1 MDIETTGVKKYAF
14 QDLVCI
20 SLILQIQ
27 PINNLKFFVEPE
39 NSEDAKIT
47 IDNLDGINEIEIQVK
62 GSQDNVTPT
71 NLAQHLAHFPKGKA
85 ENCLFDRLMTNPN
98 LLVVFVMT
106 GRCNDST
113 SNYLSSLENFYQVH
127 QNDRIKQK
135 DASVLLK
142 EFELVKVD
150 TKTAKELEI
159 NRINYINKIPKKYR
173 IRTVKEALKRLIII
187 EQFTDD
193 NVLVLCG
200 NLLRSK
206 YLIPDDKH
214 QSVIERLKTVI
225 FDGKETKENIVNI
238 FNDELSNFI
247 PQNVYPI
254 DYIKH
259 GIEDDLKQILT
270 TKNALLI
277 TGSPRIGK
285 TYLSRWIAA
294 EYTRLGFEIKE
305 TSDVA
310 EALRFITEPT
320 NSKRLV
326 LIDDPFGAA
335 HSIPNALNAFQQFK
349 VVLSRLSSNRKLIVA
364 QVQDRLLEVTNA
376 ENTEEVVIGTHHW
389 FNLNDTNSMFLSNL
403 WNSVASKYSV
413 PSELQHI
420 ISNKLNNNELI
431 LEAGCLE
438 YLAIHH
444 SELKNNFNLEN
455 IKRLSHQDAKNLGN
469 ALDQHGYKLI
479 LRVVAIATNHSKDI
493 SIPDLTYILYEK
505 NIQKLLSISDFLGT
519 SVSLGT
525 VDPIDYTDKILMN
538 YDPEYQL
545 TNVDDQL
552 IEKLEFRKILNIKKS
567 KNLIF
572 SHPFYRSAAEY
583 LVQKNSARKEYE
595 IIDLVSKGI
604 FCLSSKTSRA
614 TARNL
619 DWIFYI
625 LKESENQKALVELA
639 IKALKSSF
647 PSTRDIAFQFLIN
660 NYKNLPTDIEK
671 KLDIWSYHVSN
682 YDLLDNA
689 VWVKGEPIYPMGK
702 DITLESSLAT
712 YFDSFSV
719 KPYSPELDP
728 FFMGNNTVTSE
739 EVWDFLQVIEKSPE
753 NLTFYTVS
761 KLLSYDEALIR
772 SKAINIWLKVP
783 RDNDENLLEQV
794 FLEIHP
800 AIAKNALESII
811 KVWNDCDKK
820 RQELLLNGLIR
831 LASQPANACLM
842 IEDIVIFDRNQ
853 KVKNLPWIIFGT
865 ILPNLL
871 DSIPDNIYISNHRLY
886 NIVDTSIN
894 YLETP
899 MLISIINS
907 WFNWLEKQAT
917 IKLPTDYAFGITTI
931 LVKATINQPE
941 LRFNLIKKLL
951 NLHGTG
957 AAVRVIYDLVCE
969 WDNLIKEEKVIIIN
983 KLNEERVDKYW
994 LQAAALIQNDI
1005 PEELQQLLL
1014 PKEVTLDN
1022 ESLITLDEKNN
1033 PLFLA
1038 AIQMYL
1044 GNPQPLWY
1052 LGVHHRGKKYWKPV
1066 VEKITQNS
1074 SHPLF
1079 NKAWN
1084 EIYSYND
1091 DNYVVPFI
1099 KQLNHNDV
1107 ERVFE
1112 ILFEIKINT
1121 NDNFM
1126 PNTWDALFSR
1136 MDDPVVKSKWI
1147 ERIALHSAYILRDFS
1162 ELKEWVIDPKIQSE
1176 FFTYLKN
1183 DSNILEISYL
1193 LLKRLQKFKQDE
1205 ASIDDSLILS
1215 KSNSLDT
1222 ELCDSMVKLLIEMFR
1237 KNPPCH
1243 PSTCDILK
1251 DRIQEINA
1259 DNLIMEEIM
1268 NYRLGLFEKMKS
1280 EKCNKTD
1287 IEKIKN
1293 WID

>member
-20 SLILQIQ
+20 SLLLNIQ
-27 PINNLKFFVEPE
+27 NIENLNFFVEPE

-47 IDNLDGINEIEIQVK
+47 IDNIDGINEIEIQVK
-62 GSQDNVTPT
+62 GSQDSVTPT

-85 ENCLFDRLMTNPN
+85 ANCLYDRLINNPN

-106 GRCNDST
+106 GRCNDAT
-113 SNYLSSLENFYQVH
+113 SPFLSNLDNFYLQH
-127 QNDRIKQK
+127 KSSKIKK
-135 DASVLLK
+135 EYAEAIRNEFKNIEADPEESDLK
-142 EFELVKVD
+142 
-150 TKTAKELEI
+150 I
-159 NRINYINKIPKKYR
+159 NRSTYINGLYKKYG
-173 IRTVKEALKRLIII
+173 ILKVRKAFERLVII
-187 EQFTDD
+187 EQVNDS
-193 NVLVLCG
+193 
-200 NLLRSK
+200 NLLKSCYELLRTK
-206 YLIPDDKH
+206 YSIPDDIH

-225 FDGKETKENIVNI
+225 FDGKDTKENIVDI
-238 FNDELSNFI
+238 FKNELSNFI
-247 PQNVYPI
+247 PQNIYPI
-254 DYIKH
+254 DYVEH
-259 GIEDDLKQILT
+259 GNEDDLKQILS

-285 TYLSRWIAA
+285 TYISRWIAA
-294 EYTRLGFEIKE
+294 EYTKLGFEIKE

-349 VVLSRLSSNRKLIVA
+349 VVLSRLSSNRKLITA
-364 QVQDRLLEVTNA
+364 QVQDRLLEVATV
-376 ENTEEVVIGTHHW
+376 ENTEEVTIGIHHW
-389 FNLNDTNSMFLSNL
+389 LNLNDTNSIFLNNL
-403 WNSVASKYSV
+403 WNSLANKYSV
-413 PSELQHI
+413 SRELQDI
-420 ISNKLNNNELI
+420 VSTNLKNNKLL

-438 YLAIHH
+438 YLAVHH

-469 ALDQHGYKLI
+469 ALDEDGYKFI
-479 LRVVAIATNHSKDI
+479 LRVLAIATNHSKDI

-505 NIQKLLSISDFLGT
+505 NVQNILSISDFMGT
-519 SVSLGT
+519 SVSLNT
-525 VDPIDYTDKILMN
+525 IEPIDYTDKILIN
-538 YDPEYQL
+538 YDPEYQIADS
-545 TNVDDQL
+545 DDRL
-552 IEKLEFRKILNIKKS
+552 IEKLEFRKILNIKNS
-567 KNLIF
+567 KNIIF

-583 LVQKNSARKEYE
+583 LVQKNSTRKEHE

-619 DWIFYI
+619 DWIFYS
-625 LKESENQKALVELA
+625 LKESDNQKALVELA

-660 NYKNLPTDIEK
+660 NYRNLPTDIEK
-671 KLDIWSYHVSN
+671 KIDIWSYQVSN
-682 YDLLDNA
+682 SDLLDNA
-689 VWVKGEPIYPMGK
+689 VWVKGEPIYPMGS
-702 DITLESSLAT
+702 DIILESSLAT

-739 EVWDFLQVIEKSPE
+739 EAWDFLQVIEKSPE
-753 NLTFYTVS
+753 NLTLYAIS

-783 RDNDENLLEQV
+783 RDDDENLLEQV

-800 AIAKNALESII
+800 AIAKNALESIV

-831 LASQPANACLM
+831 LASQPANACQM
-842 IEDIVIFDRNQ
+842 IEDIVVFDRNQ

-865 ILPNLL
+865 ILSTLL
-871 DSIPDNIYISNHRLY
+871 DSIPDNIYISDHRLY

-907 WFNWLEKQAT
+907 WFNWLEKQVT

-957 AAVRVIYDLVCE
+957 ATVRVIYDLVDE
-969 WDNLIKEEKVIIIN
+969 WDNLIQEEKAIIIN
-983 KLNEERVDKYW
+983 KLNEARVDKYW
-994 LQAAALIQNDI
+994 LQAAALIQNKI
-1005 PEELQQLLL
+1005 PDELQQLLL
-1014 PKEVTLDN
+1014 SKDVSLEN
-1022 ESLITLDEKNN
+1022 ESLVTLNEKNN
-1033 PLFLA
+1033 GLFLA
-1038 AIQMYL
+1038 AVQMYL
-1044 GNPQPLWY
+1044 GSPQPLWY
-1052 LGVHHRGKKYWKPV
+1052 LGVHHRGEEYWKPV
-1066 VEKITQNS
+1066 IEKLTQNS

-1079 NKAWN
+1079 NKAWD
-1084 EIYSYND
+1084 EIYSYSD

-1099 KQLNHNDV
+1099 NQLDPIDV
-1107 ERVFE
+1107 EKVFE

-1121 NDNFM
+1121 TDNFM
-1126 PNTWDALFSR
+1126 PKTWDALFSKIE
-1136 MDDPVVKSKWI
+1136 DPVIKSKWI
-1147 ERIALHSAYILRDFS
+1147 ERIASHSINILDDFS
-1162 ELKEWVIDPKIQSE
+1162 QLKSWIINPEIRSE
-1176 FFTYLKN
+1176 FWRYLKN
-1183 DSNILEISYL
+1183 DENLITTSYG
-1193 LLKRLQKFKQDE
+1193 FIECYEAFDE
-1205 ASIDDSLILS
+1205 NHRSTMVLIL
-1215 KSNSLDT
+1215 LD
-1222 ELCDSMVKLLIEMFR
+1222 LFR
-1237 KNPPCH
+1237 KSPPTH
-1243 PSTCDILK
+1243 PSTCEILK
-1251 DRIQEINA
+1251 NRIQQINA
-1259 DNLIMEEIM
+1259 NSAIINEIK
-1268 NYRLGLFEKMKS
+1268 NYRSGLFEKMKS
-1280 EKCNKTD
+1280 EKYNRID
-1287 IEKIKN
+1287 RENIKN

>member
-113 SNYLSSLENFYQVH
+113 SNYLSSLEKFYQAH

-159 NRINYINKIPKKYR
+159 NRTNYINKIPKKYR

-193 NVLVLCG
+193 NVLILCS

-238 FNDELSNFI
+238 FNDKLSNFI

-376 ENTEEVVIGTHHW
+376 ENTEEIVIGIHHW
-389 FNLNDTNSMFLSNL
+389 LNLNDTNSMFLSNL

-469 ALDQHGYKLI
+469 ALDQDGYKLI
-479 LRVVAIATNHSKDI
+479 LRVIAIATNHSKDI

-538 YDPEYQL
+538 YDPEYLL
-545 TNVDDQL
+545 TNVDDEL

-619 DWIFYI
+619 DWIFYS
-625 LKESENQKALVELA
+625 LKESENQNALVKLA

-660 NYKNLPTDIEK
+660 NYTSLPTEIEK
-671 KLDIWSYHVSN
+671 KIDIWSYHVSN
-682 YDLLDNA
+682 SDLLDNA
-689 VWVKGEPIYPMGK
+689 VWVKGEPIYPMGS
-702 DITLESSLAT
+702 DITLEASLAT
-712 YFDSFSV
+712 YFDSFSD

-728 FFMGNNTVTSE
+728 FFIRNNTVTSKE
-739 EVWDFLQVIEKSPE
+739 AWDFLQVIEKSPE
-753 NLTFYTVS
+753 NLTLYAIS

-783 RDNDENLLEQV
+783 RDDDENLLEQV

-831 LASQPANACLM
+831 LSLQPANACQM
-842 IEDIVIFDRNQ
+842 IKDLVIFNRDDRI
-853 KVKNLPWIIFGT
+853 KNLPWIIFGT
-865 ILPNLL
+865 VLPTLL
-871 DSIPDNIYISNHRLY
+871 DSIPDNIYISDHRLY
-886 NIVDTSIN
+886 DIVDTSIN

-899 MLISIINS
+899 MLLTIMNS
-907 WFNWLEKQAT
+907 WLKWLEKQVI
-917 IKLPTDYAFGITTI
+917 IKLPTDYAFGVTTLLI
-931 LVKATINQPE
+931 KATINQPE
-941 LRFNLIKKLL
+941 LRFNLIKRLL

-957 AAVRVIYDLVCE
+957 AAVRVIYDLVDE
-969 WDNLIKEEKVIIIN
+969 WKNLTKEERSILIN
-983 KLNEERVDKYW
+983 KLNEKRVDKYW
-994 LQAAALIQNDI
+994 LQSAALIQNDI

-1044 GNPQPLWY
+1044 GSPQPLWY

-1066 VEKITQNS
+1066 VEKLTQNS

-1079 NKAWN
+1079 SKAWD
-1084 EIYSYND
+1084 EIYSYGD

-1099 KQLNHNDV
+1099 SQLNSIDT
-1107 ERVFE
+1107 EKVFE
-1112 ILFEIKINT
+1112 ILFEIKVNT
-1121 NDNFM
+1121 TDNFM
-1126 PNTWDALFSR
+1126 PKTWDALFSKIE
-1136 MDDPVVKSKWI
+1136 DPVVKSKWI
-1147 ERIALHSAYILRDFS
+1147 ERIASHSINILDDFS
-1162 ELKEWVIDPKIQSE
+1162 QLKSWIINPEIRSE
-1176 FFTYLKN
+1176 FWRYHKN
-1183 DSNILEISYL
+1183 DKDLITTSYG
-1193 LLKRLQKFKQDE
+1193 FIECYEAFDE
-1205 ASIDDSLILS
+1205 NHRSTMVLIL
-1215 KSNSLDT
+1215 LD
-1222 ELCDSMVKLLIEMFR
+1222 LFR
-1237 KNPPCH
+1237 KNPPTH

-1251 DRIQEINA
+1251 KHIQQINA
-1259 DNLIMEEIM
+1259 NIAIINEIK
-1268 NYRLGLFEKMKS
+1268 NYRSGLFEKMKS
-1280 EKCNKTD
+1280 EKNNR
-1287 IEKIKN
+1287 IVPENIKN

>member
-20 SLILQIQ
+20 SLLLNTQNIE
-27 PINNLKFFVEPE
+27 NLNFFVEPE

-47 IDNLDGINEIEIQVK
+47 IDNIDGINEIEIQVK
-62 GSQDNVTPT
+62 GSQESVTPT

-85 ENCLFDRLMTNPN
+85 ENCLYDRLINNHN

-106 GRCNDST
+106 GRCNDAT
-113 SNYLSSLENFYQVH
+113 SPFLSNLDNFYLQH
-127 QNDRIKQK
+127 KSSKIK
-135 DASVLLK
+135 K
-142 EFELVKVD
+142 EHAEAIRNEFKNIEADPEESDLR
-150 TKTAKELEI
+150 I
-159 NRINYINKIPKKYR
+159 NRSNYINGLYKKYG
-173 IRTVKEALKRLIII
+173 ILKVRKAFERLVII
-187 EQFTDD
+187 EQINDST
-193 NVLVLCG
+193 LLKSCYE
-200 NLLRSK
+200 LLRTK
-206 YLIPDDKH
+206 YSIPDDIH

-225 FDGKETKENIVNI
+225 FDGKDTKENIADI
-238 FNDELSNFI
+238 FKNELSNFI
-247 PQNVYPI
+247 PQNIYPI
-254 DYIKH
+254 DYIEH
-259 GIEDDLKQILT
+259 GNEEDLKQILS

-285 TYLSRWIAA
+285 TYISRWIAA
-294 EYTRLGFEIKE
+294 EYTKLGFEIKE

-310 EALRFITEPT
+310 EALRFITDPT

-335 HSIPNALNAFQQFK
+335 HSIPNVSHAFQMFQ
-349 VVLSRLSSNRKLIVA
+349 VVLSRLNPNRKLITA
-364 QVQDRLLEVTNA
+364 QVQDRLLEVATA
-376 ENTEEVVIGTHHW
+376 ENTEEVIIGIHHW
-389 FNLNDTNSMFLSNL
+389 LNLNDTNSIFLNNL
-403 WNSVASKYSV
+403 WSSLTNKYSV
-413 PSELQHI
+413 SRELQDI
-420 ISNKLNNNELI
+420 VSNSLKNNKLL

-438 YLAIHH
+438 YLAVHH
-444 SELKNNFNLEN
+444 SELKNNFNLES
-455 IKRLSHQDAKNLGN
+455 IKRLSHQDSKNLGN
-469 ALDQHGYKLI
+469 ALDEDGYKFI
-479 LRVVAIATNHSKDI
+479 LRVIAIATNHNKDI

-505 NIQKLLSISDFLGT
+505 NIQKILSISDFLGT
-519 SVSLGT
+519 SVSFGT
-525 VDPIDYTDKILMN
+525 VDPIDYTDKILMS

-545 TNVDDQL
+545 TDVDDQL

-702 DITLESSLAT
+702 NITLESSLAT

-739 EVWDFLQVIEKSPE
+739 EAWDFLQVIKKSPE
-753 NLTFYTVS
+753 NLTFYAIS

-783 RDNDENLLEQV
+783 RDDDENLLEQV

-871 DSIPDNIYISNHRLY
+871 DSIPDNIYISDHRLY

-907 WFNWLEKQAT
+907 WFNWLEKQVT

-1193 LLKRLQKFKQDE
+1193 LLKRLQEFKQDE

-1222 ELCDSMVKLLIEMFR
+1222 ELCNSMVKLLIEMFR
-1237 KNPPCH
+1237 QNPPCH

-1259 DNLIMEEIM
+1259 DNLIMEEIT

>member
-1 MDIETTGVKKYAF
+1 
-14 QDLVCI
+14 
-20 SLILQIQ
+20 
-27 PINNLKFFVEPE
+27 
-39 NSEDAKIT
+39 
-47 IDNLDGINEIEIQVK
+47 
-62 GSQDNVTPT
+62 
-71 NLAQHLAHFPKGKA
+71 
-85 ENCLFDRLMTNPN
+85 
-98 LLVVFVMT
+98 
-106 GRCNDST
+106 
-113 SNYLSSLENFYQVH
+113 
-127 QNDRIKQK
+127 
-135 DASVLLK
+135 
-142 EFELVKVD
+142 
-150 TKTAKELEI
+150 
-159 NRINYINKIPKKYR
+159 
-173 IRTVKEALKRLIII
+173 
-187 EQFTDD
+187 
-193 NVLVLCG
+193 
-200 NLLRSK
+200 
-206 YLIPDDKH
+206 
-214 QSVIERLKTVI
+214 
-225 FDGKETKENIVNI
+225 
-238 FNDELSNFI
+238 
-247 PQNVYPI
+247 
-254 DYIKH
+254 
-259 GIEDDLKQILT
+259 
-270 TKNALLI
+270 
-277 TGSPRIGK
+277 
-285 TYLSRWIAA
+285 
-294 EYTRLGFEIKE
+294 
-305 TSDVA
+305 
-310 EALRFITEPT
+310 
-320 NSKRLV
+320 
-326 LIDDPFGAA
+326 
-335 HSIPNALNAFQQFK
+335 
-349 VVLSRLSSNRKLIVA
+349 
-364 QVQDRLLEVTNA
+364 
-376 ENTEEVVIGTHHW
+376 
-389 FNLNDTNSMFLSNL
+389 
-403 WNSVASKYSV
+403 
-413 PSELQHI
+413 
-420 ISNKLNNNELI
+420 
-431 LEAGCLE
+431 
-438 YLAIHH
+438 
-444 SELKNNFNLEN
+444 
-455 IKRLSHQDAKNLGN
+455 
-469 ALDQHGYKLI
+469 
-479 LRVVAIATNHSKDI
+479 
-493 SIPDLTYILYEK
+493 
-505 NIQKLLSISDFLGT
+505 
-519 SVSLGT
+519 
-525 VDPIDYTDKILMN
+525 
-538 YDPEYQL
+538 
-545 TNVDDQL
+545 
-552 IEKLEFRKILNIKKS
+552 
-567 KNLIF
+567 
-572 SHPFYRSAAEY
+572 
-583 LVQKNSARKEYE
+583 
-595 IIDLVSKGI
+595 
-604 FCLSSKTSRA
+604 
-614 TARNL
+614 
-619 DWIFYI
+619 
-625 LKESENQKALVELA
+625 
-639 IKALKSSF
+639 
-647 PSTRDIAFQFLIN
+647 
-660 NYKNLPTDIEK
+660 
-671 KLDIWSYHVSN
+671 
-682 YDLLDNA
+682 
-689 VWVKGEPIYPMGK
+689 
-702 DITLESSLAT
+702 
-712 YFDSFSV
+712 
-719 KPYSPELDP
+719 
-728 FFMGNNTVTSE
+728 
-739 EVWDFLQVIEKSPE
+739 
-753 NLTFYTVS
+753 
-761 KLLSYDEALIR
+761 LIR

-871 DSIPDNIYISNHRLY
+871 DSIPDNIYISDHRLY

>member
-20 SLILQIQ
+20 SLLLNIQ
-27 PINNLKFFVEPE
+27 NIENLNFFVEPE

-47 IDNLDGINEIEIQVK
+47 IDNIDGINEIEIQVK
-62 GSQDNVTPT
+62 GSQDSVTPT

-85 ENCLFDRLMTNPN
+85 ENCLYDRLINNSN

-106 GRCNDST
+106 GRCNDAT
-113 SNYLSSLENFYQVH
+113 SPFLSNLDNFYLQH
-127 QNDRIKQK
+127 KSSKIKK
-135 DASVLLK
+135 EHAEAIRNEFKNIEADPEESDLK
-142 EFELVKVD
+142 
-150 TKTAKELEI
+150 I
-159 NRINYINKIPKKYR
+159 NRSTYINGLYKKYG
-173 IRTVKEALKRLIII
+173 ILKVRKAFERLVII
-187 EQFTDD
+187 EQVNDS
-193 NVLVLCG
+193 
-200 NLLRSK
+200 NLLKTCYELLRTK
-206 YLIPDDKH
+206 YSIPDDIH

-225 FDGKETKENIVNI
+225 FDGKDTKENIVGI
-238 FNDELSNFI
+238 FKNELSNFI
-247 PQNVYPI
+247 PQNIYPI
-254 DYIKH
+254 DYVEH
-259 GIEDDLKQILT
+259 GNEDDLKQILS

-285 TYLSRWIAA
+285 TYISRWIAA
-294 EYTRLGFEIKE
+294 EYTKLGFEIKE

-335 HSIPNALNAFQQFK
+335 HSIPNALNSFQQFK
-349 VVLSRLSSNRKLIVA
+349 VILSRLSSNKKLITA
-364 QVQDRLLEVTNA
+364 QVQDRLLEVA
-376 ENTEEVVIGTHHW
+376 AVENTEEATIGIHHW
-389 FNLNDTNSMFLSNL
+389 LNLNDTNPIFLNNL
-403 WNSVASKYSV
+403 WNSLANKYSV
-413 PSELQHI
+413 SRELQNI
-420 ISNKLNNNELI
+420 VSTNLKNNKLL

-438 YLAIHH
+438 YLAVHH

-455 IKRLSHQDAKNLGN
+455 IKRLSHQDARNLGN
-469 ALDQHGYKLI
+469 ALDEDGYKFI
-479 LRVVAIATNHSKDI
+479 LRVLAIATNHSKDI

-505 NIQKLLSISDFLGT
+505 NVQNILSISDFMGT
-519 SVSLGT
+519 SVLLNT
-525 VDPIDYTDKILMN
+525 IEPIDYTDKILIN
-538 YDPEYQL
+538 YDPEYKIADS
-545 TNVDDQL
+545 DDRL
-552 IEKLEFRKILNIKKS
+552 IEKLEFRKILNIKNS
-567 KNLIF
+567 KNIIF

-583 LVQKNSARKEYE
+583 LVQKNSTRKEHE

-619 DWIFYI
+619 DWIFYS
-625 LKESENQKALVELA
+625 LKESDNQKALVELA

-660 NYKNLPTDIEK
+660 NYRNLPTDIEK
-671 KLDIWSYHVSN
+671 KIDIWSYHVSN
-682 YDLLDNA
+682 SDLLDNA
-689 VWVKGEPIYPMGK
+689 VWVKGEPIYPMGS

-712 YFDSFSV
+712 YFDSFSI
-719 KPYSPELDP
+719 KSYSPELDP
-728 FFMGNNTVTSE
+728 FFMGNNTVTSKE
-739 EVWDFLQVIEKSPE
+739 AWDFLQVIEKSPE
-753 NLTFYTVS
+753 NLTLYAIS

-783 RDNDENLLEQV
+783 RDDDENLLEQV

-831 LASQPANACLM
+831 LASHPANACQM
-842 IEDIVIFDRNQ
+842 IEDIVIFNRNQ

-865 ILPNLL
+865 ILSTLL
-871 DSIPDNIYISNHRLY
+871 DSIPDNIYISDHRLY

-907 WFNWLEKQAT
+907 WFNWLEKQVT

-957 AAVRVIYDLVCE
+957 AAVRVIYDLVGE
-969 WDNLIKEEKVIIIN
+969 WDNLMQEEKVIIIS

-994 LQAAALIQNDI
+994 LQSAALIQNDI

-1014 PKEVTLDN
+1014 PKDVSLEN
-1022 ESLITLDEKNN
+1022 ESLVTLNEKNN
-1033 PLFLA
+1033 GLFLA
-1038 AIQMYL
+1038 AVQMYL

-1066 VEKITQNS
+1066 VEKLTQNS

-1079 NKAWN
+1079 NKAWD
-1084 EIYSYND
+1084 EIYSYGD

-1099 KQLNHNDV
+1099 NQLDPTDV
-1107 ERVFE
+1107 EKVFE

-1121 NDNFM
+1121 TDNFM
-1126 PNTWDALFSR
+1126 PKTWDALFSKIE
-1136 MDDPVVKSKWI
+1136 DPVVKSKWI
-1147 ERIALHSAYILRDFS
+1147 ERIASHSINILDDFS
-1162 ELKEWVIDPKIQSE
+1162 QLKYWIINPEIRSE
-1176 FFTYLKN
+1176 FWRYLKN
-1183 DSNILEISYL
+1183 DENLIITSYS
-1193 LLKRLQKFKQDE
+1193 FIECYEAFDE
-1205 ASIDDSLILS
+1205 NHRSAMVLIL
-1215 KSNSLDT
+1215 LD
-1222 ELCDSMVKLLIEMFR
+1222 LFR
-1237 KNPPCH
+1237 KSPPTH
-1243 PSTCDILK
+1243 PSTCEILK
-1251 DRIQEINA
+1251 NRIQQINA
-1259 DNLIMEEIM
+1259 DSAIINEIN
-1268 NYRLGLFEKMKS
+1268 NYRSGLFEKMKS
-1280 EKCNKTD
+1280 EKYNK
-1287 IEKIKN
+1287 INRENIKN